1 MLQRYQLRHVY
12 ASLRLA
18 LRQRD
23 WAVASLQLG
32 IALGITL
39 PPPPSEI
46 AIRQAAD
53 RLRGHLSY
61 RGFKPAELAML
72 RGKVKN
78 LVKFEDIPLEQAR
91 QFAQDQSKRSCIA
104 LSSTYRK
111 DYLLLRTSPAPADDP
126 RALATVYVSADRA
139 AEELC
144 ALESQQRE
152 DPRKSGALLEI
163 PDCCVQAFVHDCDRA
178 RRDQDTLN
186 DDACRRL
193 LATAAQDPGGDWRLN
208 PLANEELLGF
218 YPCSST
224 CSAAID
230 RANLVLAAMDCHDA
244 AAAQEQLGRTAVYFR
259 LPFFATLPPAP
270 TDGPIAAGLLIN
282 AFADP
287 LARTAQALFAAHLCQ
302 LAEQAD
308 STTLVPDCDR
318 AATLLTALAKHQ
330 APASAPALL
339 ARWR

>member
-12 ASLRLA
+12 ASLRSA

-23 WAVASLQLG
+23 WAAATIELG
-32 IALGITL
+32 VALGITL
-39 PPPPSEI
+39 PPPPKEI

-53 RLRGHLSY
+53 LLRGHLSY

-72 RGKVKN
+72 HGKIKN
-78 LVKFEDIPLEQAR
+78 LVKFEDIPVEQAR
-91 QFAQDQSKRSCIA
+91 QFAQQQRQYSCVA
-104 LSSTYRK
+104 LSSPYRK
-111 DYLLLRTSPAPADDP
+111 DYLLLRTSPAQADDP
-126 RALATVYVSADRA
+126 RALATVYVSVDRA
-139 AEELC
+139 AEVLC
-144 ALESQQRE
+144 ALEAQQRE
-152 DPRKSGALLEI
+152 DPRKAGALLEI
-163 PDCCVQAFVHDCDRA
+163 PDCCVQAFVHDSDRA

-193 LATAAQDPGGDWRLN
+193 LATAAQDSGGDWRLN

-224 CSAAID
+224 CSAAIG
-230 RANLVLAAMDCHDA
+230 RANLVLAAMDCHVA
-244 AAAQEQLGRTAVYFR
+244 AAAQERLGRTALYFR
-259 LPFFATLPPAP
+259 LPFFATLSASPA
-270 TDGPIAAGLLIN
+270 DGRLASGLLIN

-308 STTLVPDCDR
+308 SAASVPVDDR
-318 AATLLTALAKHQ
+318 AATLVAVLAKHQ
-330 APASAPALL
+330 APASAPPLV